1 MGSAT
6 FQVPTRHLV
15 TAYELFSTKYCVIH
29 YALTIRTLKK
39 KFYNWPVVTLVSHF
53 HQVISKAVVFK
64 EEPIHLRECL
74 ELCNGVQKE
83 NALSFY

>member
-1 MGSAT
+1 MNSS
-6 FQVPTRHLV
+6 VL
-15 TAYELFSTKYCVIH
+15 STVLYI
-29 YALTIRTLKK
+29 YALTIKTLKK
-39 KFYNWPVVTLVSHF
+39 KFYNWPVVSLISHF

-83 NALSFY
+83 NALFLLIIFPFITLKFSKS